1 MTRPEREHPRF
12 AHEAMITFHAM
23 ERAIVGSTR
32 NVSRGGLCA
41 TLPEPIT
48 VGSGIEIDL
57 QLLFSGSHRSEPL
70 RLPVRVAWCTEI
82 DDQYQIGVQFLPLH
96 EETAA
101 DLQMFLRFLDGS
113 GLPRHAEPAPSI
125 DDRFG

>member
-1 MTRPEREHPRF
+1 VEH
-12 AHEAMITFHAM
+12 AVI
-23 ERAIVGSTR
+23 GSTR

-41 TLPEPIT
+41 TLPEPIA
-48 VGSGIEIDL
+48 VGSSIEIDL
-57 QLLFSGSHRSEPL
+57 QLLFGGAQRSEPL
-70 RLPVRVAWCTEI
+70 RLPVRIAWCTEI

-101 DLQMFLRFLDGS
+101 DLLMFLRFLDGS
-113 GLPRHAEPAPSI
+113 GLPRQSEPAPSI